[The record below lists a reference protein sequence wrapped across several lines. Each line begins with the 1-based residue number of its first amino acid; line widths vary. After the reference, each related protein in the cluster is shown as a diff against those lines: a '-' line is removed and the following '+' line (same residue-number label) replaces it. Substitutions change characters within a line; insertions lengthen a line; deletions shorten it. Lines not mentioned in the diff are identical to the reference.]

1 MLLKF
6 ILMKDKKTQQ
16 VETTEI
22 WWFSSFSEKETRRS
36 YWIQRQNHNIAISG
50 LNGEKTYRGIFKK
63 STMSHYHGIVMF
75 YKVNNHHVFPKITL
89 GAVISV
95 RVKVKWLGC
104 SYSVLLNQVYLAP
117 SEWCEGVGYKIISG
131 YFLSFVELKI
141 LLLWILHTSRGGFW
155 LTKNFTRRSFMMWYK

>member
-1 MLLKF
+1 MIFFFLRERNKEILLDSMTRPQDCYFWVKWG
-6 ILMKDKKTQQ
+6 KD
-16 VETTEI
+16 
-22 WWFSSFSEKETRRS
+22 
-36 YWIQRQNHNIAISG
+36 IQRH
-50 LNGEKTYRGIFKK
+50 LKK

-89 GAVISV
+89 GAIISV

-117 SEWCEGVGYKIISG
+117 SEWCEGGGYKIISG

-141 LLLWILHTSRGGFW
+141 PLLWILHTSRGGFW
-155 LTKNFTRRSFMMWYK
+155 LTKNFTWRSFMMWYK